1 VIAAIGYKV
10 LAGKAVALLLSIGY
24 KVLAGLAVALLFSL
38 AIFIHELGHFL
49 AAKWFGLKI
58 DTFSI
63 GFGPALWK
71 RKINGVEYK
80 IGCIPLGGY
89 VALPQLDPSGME
101 KIQGSSD
108 DNKEQADDKQADE
121 QELPDIAAWKRIIVA
136 VAGPFGNVVL
146 AVLLAFIIYWI
157 PAARTGVVDTCVGTV
172 IETSEAWKAGLR
184 AGDRILEVNGEK
196 VDTWMGMMVENVL
209 AGNSGKATF
218 KMDRAGQKITLDIP
232 FTKNEIF
239 GIQMLEGVY
248 PESPCMVGRV
258 MAGFPAEEA
267 KLMPGD
273 LLLSVAG
280 VPAWGVSHFKE
291 LIRKNGAAPV
301 DIGVR
306 RGKEILTLR
315 MTPRYDKDL
324 NQMLLGVQFTD
335 DSAKPW
341 MMFSNPIDQLKWDT
355 MSVVRVLRA
364 LVSPKQK
371 GERAA
376 VANSL
381 GGPAMIVI
389 QLYQTVQGGMMDA
402 LGFLRMICINL
413 AILNLLPLP
422 VLDGGHVMFS
432 MYEIITRRKPHPKVV
447 STLVT
452 GCATLLI
459 TLMIFLLCRDVFRE
473 HQMSQ
478 LRHAA
483 EEQVEQK

>member
-1 VIAAIGYKV
+1 MIAAIGLKI
-10 LAGKAVALLLSIGY
+10 LAGI
-24 KVLAGLAVALLFSL
+24 AVALLFSL

-49 AAKWFGLKI
+49 AAKWFGLQI
-58 DTFSI
+58 DTFAI
-63 GFGPALWK
+63 GFGPSLWK
-71 RKINGVEYK
+71 RKYKGVEYK
-80 IGCIPLGGY
+80 IGIIPFGGY

-108 DNKEQADDKQADE
+108 DKKDSDNDKQE
-121 QELPDIAAWKRIIVA
+121 LERVLPDIAAWKRIIVA

-146 AVLLAFIIYWI
+146 AVLLAFIIYWA
-157 PAARTGVVDTCVGTV
+157 PASRTGVVDTLVGV
-172 IETSEAWKAGLR
+172 VVETSEAWKAGLR
-184 AGDRILEVNGEK
+184 VGDRILEVNGEK

-209 AGNSGKATF
+209 AGNSGKASF
-218 KMDRAGQKITLDIP
+218 KIDRAGQVLMLDIP
-232 FTKNEIF
+232 FTKNEVF
-239 GIQMLEGVY
+239 GIQTLDGVY
-248 PESPCMVGRV
+248 PESPCMVGRL
-258 MAGFPAEEA
+258 MPGFPAEEA
-267 KLMPGD
+267 GLKPGD
-273 LLLSVAG
+273 MLLSVAG

-291 LIRKNGAAPV
+291 LIRKNGTAPV

-306 RGKEILTLR
+306 RGKEMLSLR

-324 NQMLLGVQFTD
+324 NQMLLGVHFAD
-335 DSAKPW
+335 DSAKAW
-341 MMFSNPIDQLKWDT
+341 MMFRNPIEQLKWDT

-364 LVSPKQK
+364 LVKPKQK

-422 VLDGGHVMFS
+422 VLDGGHVMFAT
-432 MYEIITRRKPHPKVV
+432 YEIIARRKPHPKVV

-452 GCATLLI
+452 ACATLLI
-459 TLMIFLLCRDVFRE
+459 TLMIFLLCRDIFRE
-473 HQMSQ
+473 HQLSQ
-478 LRHAA
+478 LRRAA
-483 EEQVEQK
+483 DAQVEQK

>member
-1 VIAAIGYKV
+1 MIAAIENTVLASVAAIGYKV
-10 LAGKAVALLLSIGY
+10 LAGI
-24 KVLAGLAVALLFSL
+24 AVALLFSL

-49 AAKWFGLKI
+49 AAKWFGLQI
-58 DTFSI
+58 DTFAI
-63 GFGPALWK
+63 GFGPSLWK
-71 RKINGVEYK
+71 RKIKGVEYK
-80 IGCIPLGGY
+80 IGIIPFGGY

-101 KIQGSSD
+101 KIQGASD
-108 DNKEQADDKQADE
+108 DKKASAEDKHEPDR
-121 QELPDIAAWKRIIVA
+121 ELPDIAAWKRIVVA

-146 AVLLAFIIYWI
+146 AVLLAFLIYWV
-157 PAARTGVVDTCVGTV
+157 PAARTGVVDTLVGVV
-172 IETSEAWKAGLR
+172 IESTEAWKAGLR

-209 AGNSGKATF
+209 SGNSGKARF
-218 KMDRAGQKITLDIP
+218 KIDRAGQVMMLDIP
-232 FTKNEIF
+232 FTKNEVF

-248 PESPCMVGRV
+248 PESPCMVGRL
-258 MAGFPAEEA
+258 MEGFPAEA
-267 KLMPGD
+267 AGLKPGD

-306 RGKEILTLR
+306 RAKENLTLR

-324 NQMLLGVQFTD
+324 NQMLLGVQFAD
-335 DSAKPW
+335 DSAKAW
-341 MMFSNPIDQLKWDT
+341 MMYSKPLDQLKWDT

-364 LVSPKQK
+364 LVKPKQK

-422 VLDGGHVMFS
+422 VLDGGHVMFAT
-432 MYEIITRRKPHPKVV
+432 YEIIARRKPHPKVV

-459 TLMIFLLCRDVFRE
+459 TLMIFLLCRDIFRE
-473 HQMSQ
+473 HQMFQ
-478 LRHAA
+478 LRRAVDK
-483 EEQVEQK
+483 VEQK

>member
-1 VIAAIGYKV
+1 MIAAIGNDV
-10 LAGKAVALLLSIGY
+10 WAGIAVIGY
-24 KVLAGLAVALLFSL
+24 KVWAGIAVALLFSL

-49 AAKWFGLKI
+49 AAKWFGLQV
-58 DTFSI
+58 DTFAI
-63 GFGPALWK
+63 GFGPSLWK
-71 RKINGVEYK
+71 RKIRGVEYK
-80 IGCIPLGGY
+80 IGIIPFGGY

-101 KIQGSSD
+101 KIQGST
-108 DNKEQADDKQADE
+108 DDKKASDE
-121 QELPDIAAWKRIIVA
+121 DKHEDERELPDIAAWKRIVVS

-146 AVLLAFIIYWI
+146 AVLLAFIIYWV
-157 PAARTGVVDTCVGTV
+157 PTARTGIVDTLVGV
-172 IETSEAWKAGLR
+172 VVETSEAWKAGLR

-209 AGNSGKATF
+209 AGNSGKAAF
-218 KMDRAGQKITLDIP
+218 KIDRAGQMIMLDIP
-232 FTKNEIF
+232 FTKNEVF
-239 GIQMLEGVY
+239 GIQMLAGVY
-248 PESPCMVGRV
+248 PESPCMVGRL

-267 KLMPGD
+267 GLKPGD

-291 LIRKNGAAPV
+291 LIRKNGAAPA

-306 RGKEILTLR
+306 RGKEMLTLR
-315 MTPRYDKDL
+315 MTPRFDKDL

-335 DSAKPW
+335 DSAKAW
-341 MMFSNPIDQLKWDT
+341 MMYSKPLDQLKWDT

-364 LVSPKQK
+364 LVKPKQK

-422 VLDGGHVMFS
+422 VLDGGHVMFAT
-432 MYEIITRRKPHPKVV
+432 YEIIARRKPHPKVV

-452 GCATLLI
+452 ACATLLI
-459 TLMIFLLCRDVFRE
+459 TLMIFLLCRDIFRE

-478 LRHAA
+478 LRRAVDK
-483 EEQVEQK
+483 VEQK

>member
-1 VIAAIGYKV
+1 MIAAIETNVWASISVIGYKV
-10 LAGKAVALLLSIGY
+10 LAGI
-24 KVLAGLAVALLFSL
+24 AVALLFSL

-49 AAKWFGLKI
+49 AAKWFGLQI
-58 DTFSI
+58 DTFAI
-63 GFGPALWK
+63 GFGPSLWK
-71 RKINGVEYK
+71 RKIKGVEYK
-80 IGCIPLGGY
+80 IGIIPFGGY

-101 KIQGSSD
+101 KIQGS
-108 DNKEQADDKQADE
+108 NGEKEKPKEDADAHADE
-121 QELPDIAAWKRIIVA
+121 RELPDIAAWKRIVVA

-146 AVLLAFIIYWI
+146 AVLLAFMIYWI
-157 PAARTGVVDTCVGTV
+157 PAAKTGITDTRVGIV
-172 IETSEAWKAGLR
+172 LETSEAWKAGLR
-184 AGDRILEVNGEK
+184 VGDRILEVNGEK
-196 VDTWMGMMVENVL
+196 VDTWMEMMVENVL
-209 AGNSGKATF
+209 AGNSGKAAF
-218 KMDRAGQKITLDIP
+218 KVDREGKVITLDIP
-232 FTKNEIF
+232 FTKNEVF
-239 GIQMLEGVY
+239 NIQTLDGVY

-258 MAGFPAEEA
+258 MAGYPAEAA
-267 KLMPGD
+267 KLLPGD

-280 VPAWGVSHFKE
+280 VPAWGISHFKE

-306 RGKEILTLR
+306 RGKELLTLR

-324 NQMLLGVQFTD
+324 NQMLLGVQFAD
-335 DSAKPW
+335 DSTKAW
-341 MMFSNPIDQLKWDT
+341 MMYSKPLDQLKWDT

-364 LVSPKQK
+364 LVKPKQK

-422 VLDGGHVMFS
+422 VLDGGHVMFAV
-432 MYEIITRRKPHPKVV
+432 YEIVARRKPHPKVV

-452 GCATLLI
+452 VCATLLI
-459 TLMIFLLCRDVFRE
+459 TLMIFLLCRDIFRE

-478 LRHAA
+478 LRRAA
-483 EEQVEQK
+483 DEQVEQK

>member
-1 VIAAIGYKV
+1 MIAAIVYKI
-10 LAGKAVALLLSIGY
+10 LAGI
-24 KVLAGLAVALLFSL
+24 AVALLFSL

-63 GFGPALWK
+63 GFGPSLWK

-101 KIQGSSD
+101 KIQGSTD
-108 DNKEQADDKQADE
+108 DKNEKADDKQADE
-121 QELPDIAAWKRIIVA
+121 QVLPDIAAWKRIVVA

-146 AVLLAFIIYWI
+146 AVLLAFLIYWI
-157 PAARTGVVDTCVGTV
+157 PAARTGVVDTLVGVV

-184 AGDRILEVNGEK
+184 TGDRILEVNGEK

-209 AGNSGKATF
+209 AGNSGKASF
-218 KMDRAGQKITLDIP
+218 KIDRAGQTITFDIL
-232 FTKNEIF
+232 FTKNEVF
-239 GIQMLEGVY
+239 GIQTLDGVY
-248 PESPCMVGRV
+248 PETPCMVGRL

-267 KLMPGD
+267 GLKPGD
-273 LLLSVAG
+273 MLLSVGG

-291 LIRKNGAAPV
+291 LIRKNGSVPV
-301 DIGVR
+301 DVGVR
-306 RGKEILTLR
+306 RGKEMLTLR
-315 MTPRYDKDL
+315 MTPRFDKDL
-324 NQMLLGVQFTD
+324 NQMLLGVQFAD
-335 DSAKPW
+335 DSTKAW
-341 MMFSNPIDQLKWDT
+341 MMYSKPLDQLKWDT

-364 LVSPKQK
+364 LVNPKQK

-452 GCATLLI
+452 GCAALLI
-459 TLMIFLLCRDVFRE
+459 ALMIFLLCRDVFRE

-478 LRHAA
+478 LRHSIDK
-483 EEQVEQK
+483 VEQK

>member
-1 VIAAIGYKV
+1 MIVAIGLK
-10 LAGKAVALLLSIGY
+10 I
-24 KVLAGLAVALLFSL
+24 LAGLAVALLFSL

-49 AAKWFGLKI
+49 AAKWFGLQV
-58 DTFSI
+58 DTFAI
-63 GFGPALWK
+63 GFGPSLWK

-80 IGCIPLGGY
+80 IGVILFGGY

-101 KIQGSSD
+101 KIQGST
-108 DNKEQADDKQADE
+108 DDKNASDE
-121 QELPDIAAWKRIIVA
+121 DKHEDERELPDIAAWKRIVVS

-146 AVLLAFIIYWI
+146 AVLLAFIIYWV
-157 PAARTGVVDTCVGTV
+157 PAARTGIVDTLVGV
-172 IETSEAWKAGLR
+172 VVETSEAWKAGLR

-209 AGNSGKATF
+209 AGNSGKAAF
-218 KMDRAGQKITLDIP
+218 KVDRAGKQIKLEIP
-232 FTKNEIF
+232 FTKNEVF
-239 GIQMLEGVY
+239 GIQMLDGVY
-248 PESPCMVGRV
+248 PESPCMVGRI
-258 MAGFPAEEA
+258 MSGFPAEDA
-267 KLMPGD
+267 GLKPGD
-273 LLLSVAG
+273 LLLSVAR

-306 RGKEILTLR
+306 RGKEILSLR

-341 MMFSNPIDQLKWDT
+341 MMYSKPLDQLKWDT

-364 LVSPKQK
+364 LVKPKQK

-422 VLDGGHVMFS
+422 VLDGGHVMFAT
-432 MYEIITRRKPHPKVV
+432 YEIIARRKPHPKVV

-452 GCATLLI
+452 VCATLLI
-459 TLMIFLLCRDVFRE
+459 TLMIFLLCRDIFRE

-478 LRHAA
+478 LRHAVDK
-483 EEQVEQK
+483 VEQK

>member
-1 VIAAIGYKV
+1 MIAAIENTVLASVVVIGYKV
-10 LAGKAVALLLSIGY
+10 LAGI
-24 KVLAGLAVALLFSL
+24 AVALLFSL

-49 AAKWFGLKI
+49 AAKWFGLQI
-58 DTFSI
+58 DTFAI

-71 RKINGVEYK
+71 RKIKGVEYK
-80 IGCIPLGGY
+80 IGIIPFGGY

-101 KIQGSSD
+101 KIQGTT
-108 DNKEQADDKQADE
+108 DDKKEGAEDKQE
-121 QELPDIAAWKRIIVA
+121 IERELPDIAAWKRIVVA

-146 AVLLAFIIYWI
+146 AVLLAFLIYWV
-157 PAARTGVVDTCVGTV
+157 PAARTGVVDTLIGVV
-172 IETSEAWKAGLR
+172 VESSEAFKAGLR

-209 AGNSGKATF
+209 AGNSGKASF
-218 KMDRAGQKITLDIP
+218 KIDRAGQMIKLDIP
-232 FTKNEIF
+232 FTKNEVF
-239 GIQMLEGVY
+239 GIQMLDGVY
-248 PESPCMVGRV
+248 PESPCMVGRL
-258 MAGFPAEEA
+258 MAGFPAEDA
-267 KLMPGD
+267 GLKPGD

-306 RGKEILTLR
+306 RGKEILSLR

-324 NQMLLGVQFTD
+324 NQMLLGVQFAD
-335 DSAKPW
+335 DSAKAW
-341 MMFSNPIDQLKWDT
+341 MMYSKPLDQLKWDT

-364 LVSPKQK
+364 LVKPKQK

-422 VLDGGHVMFS
+422 VLDGGHVMFAT
-432 MYEIITRRKPHPKVV
+432 YEIIARRKPHPKVV

-452 GCATLLI
+452 ACATLLI
-459 TLMIFLLCRDVFRE
+459 TLMIFLLCRDIFRE
-473 HQMSQ
+473 HQLNQ
-478 LRHAA
+478 LRRAA
-483 EEQVEQK
+483 DAQVEQK